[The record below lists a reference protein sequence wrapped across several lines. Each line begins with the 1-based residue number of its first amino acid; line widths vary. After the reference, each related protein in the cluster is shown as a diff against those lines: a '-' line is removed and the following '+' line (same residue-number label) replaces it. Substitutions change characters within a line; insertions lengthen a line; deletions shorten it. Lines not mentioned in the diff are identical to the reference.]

1 MPVVLVLVIV
11 FAVVGPALML
21 ALATAAEDSL
31 DRATAE
37 APSGVTPT
45 ASDAPDQ

>member
-1 MPVVLVLVIV
+1 MAVVLVLVII

-31 DRATAE
+31 QRATQSTVRPAPPADPAE
-37 APSGVTPT
+37 R
-45 ASDAPDQ
+45 

>member
-1 MPVVLVLVIV
+1 MRFVLVLVII

-31 DRATAE
+31 QRATESTARPVPR
-37 APSGVTPT
+37 ADPS
-45 ASDAPDQ
+45 DR

>member
-1 MPVVLVLVIV
+1 MTVVLVLVIV

-31 DRATAE
+31 QRATESTARPVPPADPAE
-37 APSGVTPT
+37 R
-45 ASDAPDQ
+45 